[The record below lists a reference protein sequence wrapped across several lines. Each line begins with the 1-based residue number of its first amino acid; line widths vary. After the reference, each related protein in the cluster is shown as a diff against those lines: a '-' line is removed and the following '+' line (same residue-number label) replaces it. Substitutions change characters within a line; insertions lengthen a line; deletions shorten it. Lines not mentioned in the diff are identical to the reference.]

1 MFLRHHPHISV
12 PNSPRF
18 SNKILFLKAQL
29 CLYVLDCVLFINLLN
44 SLLQTADNGGV
55 SVVNNIL
62 DSYGAPVARSP
73 FVPLLVSGV
82 KCR

>member
-1 MFLRHHPHISV
+1 M
-12 PNSPRF
+12 
-18 SNKILFLKAQL
+18 
-29 CLYVLDCVLFINLLN
+29 CVLDFEIFVNLLN

-73 FVPLLVSGV
+73 FVPLLVRSV
-82 KCR
+82 KCRHCNICARPGNEFAVLLTMG